1 MLIGVDTAG
10 PRVCLGL
17 VHGDGE
23 ESWSGPG
30 GRGADSAMV
39 PALAA
44 LLDRYTEPLT
54 GVAVTVG
61 PGAFTGLRVGLAVA
75 TGLALSRG
83 VPVFVM
89 GSLAAR
95 AALCPGR
102 DDVLVLLD
110 ARKSR
115 HYGARYSTHGVPGCL
130 AGPFDMPLEALLDAL
145 PPGHPV
151 TGEGAVAVAA
161 ALESRGLELVVPAE
175 ANPALALARLA
186 SSGQLESCDA
196 GAVRLQYVRPPDAKV
211 PRRLSLLPPET

>member
-1 MLIGVDTAG
+1 
-10 PRVCLGL
+10 
-17 VHGDGE
+17 
-23 ESWSGPG
+23 
-30 GRGADSAMV
+30 MV

-44 LLDRYTEPLT
+44 LLERAVEPLQ
-54 GVAVTVG
+54 GVAVSVG

-83 VPVFVM
+83 VPVYAL

-95 AALCPGR
+95 ATLCPDL

-115 HYGARYSTHGVPGCL
+115 HYGARFSTHGAPVCRS
-130 AGPFDMPLEALLDAL
+130 GPVDAPLETLLDAL
-145 PPGHPV
+145 SPGHAV
-151 TGEGAVAVAA
+151 TGEGAAAAAA
-161 ALESRGLELVVPAE
+161 ALEARGLKHVVPVE

-186 SSGQLESCDA
+186 SSGALEPCDP

-211 PRRLSLLPPET
+211 PRRLSLLPPEA